1 MGVAHCPDAF
11 GGLAGGGAGSDGKG
25 GGGVLTCSCS
35 EVECILRIGGMVSEK
50 TNEFRTVGELT
61 LMSFFSGARY
71 SLSSSATV
79 QQW

>member
-1 MGVAHCPDAF
+1 M
-11 GGLAGGGAGSDGKG
+11 GKG
-25 GGGVLTCSCS
+25 VGGSCLFLFRGRVHS
-35 EVECILRIGGMVSEK
+35 TDWGMVSEK

-61 LMSFFSGARY
+61 LMSFFSGAIY